1 MESSGNPRKEGARR
15 LYNPPMQSPKAPEF
29 DPKRPLSSALAVL
42 RAVLLS
48 PRGFY
53 LNFSADGPLREPAL
67 FVLLVGAVAG
77 ALGFLVTLLSGL
89 VLGGAADLGFA
100 ALRASLFAVLSPLGV
115 GVAAG
120 VYLLSVRT
128 FVGEVGTFREVY
140 RMAAYAFGAF
150 ILAWV
155 PVLGAFAVTYAL
167 MVLMG
172 IAIRSVYRTSFT
184 TAVVTALV
192 GFVPLA
198 TALIVLV
205 AL

>member
-1 MESSGNPRKEGARR
+1 MLG
-15 LYNPPMQSPKAPEF
+15 
-29 DPKRPLSSALAVL
+29 
-42 RAVLLS
+42 AVLLS
-48 PRGFY
+48 PRAFY

-67 FVLLVGAVAG
+67 FALLVGAVAG
-77 ALGFLVTLLSGL
+77 ALGFLVALFSGL
-89 VLGGAADLGFA
+89 VFGDAGPADLGSA
-100 ALRASLFAVLSPLGV
+100 ALRASLFALLSPLGV

-128 FVGEVGTFREVY
+128 FVGQVGSFREVY

>member
-1 MESSGNPRKEGARR
+1 
-15 LYNPPMQSPKAPEF
+15 MQSQKAPAF
-29 DPKRPLSSALAVL
+29 DPKRPLESALAVI

-48 PRGFY
+48 PRDFY
-53 LNFSADGPLREPAL
+53 LNFPAEGPLKEPTI
-67 FVLLVGAVAG
+67 FVLLVGAATAFLTAVVALASNVLFG
-77 ALGFLVTLLSGL
+77 RLTAAEVGVTALQALLFALLSP
-89 VLGGAADLGFA
+89 V
-100 ALRASLFAVLSPLGV
+100 GV
-115 GVAAG
+115 GVLAG
-120 VYLLSVRT
+120 AYLLSVRT
-128 FVGEVGTFREVY
+128 FVGEVGGFREVY

-172 IAIRSVYRTSFT
+172 IAIRSVYLTSFT